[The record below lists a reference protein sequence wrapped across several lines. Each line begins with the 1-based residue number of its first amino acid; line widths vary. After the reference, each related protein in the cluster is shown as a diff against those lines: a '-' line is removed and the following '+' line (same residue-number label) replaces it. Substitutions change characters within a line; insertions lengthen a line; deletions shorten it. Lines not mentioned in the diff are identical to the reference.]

1 MNFQRPLADCMQE
14 SIKEAG
20 GEPSTDEATKANEAI
35 DKAKE
40 ALRES
45 A

>member
-1 MNFQRPLADCMQE
+1 MQE